1 MKGRIDMEMRK
12 INLSRITAVLMAV
25 VLAVVV
31 WCGSTVSAA
40 EKFGGVELGGEFGG
54 YTIVDTSAAKL
65 PQDAATAIGAANNG
79 VLGATYNPIWYIGH
93 QLVNGTNH
101 LFVAEAVRS
110 TKDRD
115 TSIVGLVVNVPA
127 GEGYLSGKGAKAR
140 VIESDTLDP
149 EVKDAFTSVT
159 KELLGVDYK
168 PVLYVGRQ
176 IVHGTNHYIVC
187 EARGVYPGAKPYAA
201 VMCINICDGNAS
213 LVSITPINA
222 SAGTKT
228 ATGMF
233 GYAFTWL
240 KAPH

>member
-1 MKGRIDMEMRK
+1 MEKFKLNRIMQ
-12 INLSRITAVLMAV
+12 ALMAV
-25 VLAVVV
+25 MFAVII

-54 YTIVDTSAAKL
+54 YTIVDTSAAQL

-79 VLGATYNPIWYIGH
+79 MLGATYNPVWYIGH

-110 TKDRD
+110 TRDRD
-115 TSIVGLVVNVPA
+115 TSIVGIVVNVPA
-127 GEGYLSGKGAKAR
+127 GEGYLSGKGAKIAR
-140 VIESDTLDP
+140 IIENATLAP
-149 EVKDAFTSVT
+149 EVKTAFASATQNLV
-159 KELLGVDYK
+159 GVGYK

-213 LVSITPINA
+213 LVSITPINTHT
-222 SAGTKT
+222 GTKA

-240 KAPH
+240 NAPLGEWP